1 MYETGLR
8 EVVGVPTSGHETN
21 ENGLGASTGETAGD
35 VRAGETGLL
44 IMSRLSLEDLAGLDD
59 SVVANV
65 LRDLVERGRC
75 GSGPGER
82 YSNHD
87 STI

>member
-1 MYETGLR
+1 
-8 EVVGVPTSGHETN
+8 VPTSGHETN
-21 ENGLGASTGETAGD
+21 ETGQAANTSEAAGE

-65 LRDLVERGRC
+65 LRDLVKRGRC
-75 GSGPGER
+75 GAGPGER